1 MYEHVYYR
9 KKDGTSTSIIVEKKD
24 VYEHVYY
31 RRKDVRSRKDLR
43 ARLLSYRKRCTSTSI
58 MVKKTWEDVYYRKK
72 DVRARL
78 LS

>member
-9 KKDGTSTSIIVEKKD
+9 KKEVRARQLLSSIIVKKM
-24 VYEHVYY
+24 YEHVYY
-31 RRKDVRSRKDLR
+31 KRLLSSKKDVRARQKDVR
-43 ARLLSYRKRCTSTSI
+43 F
-58 MVKKTWEDVYYRKK
+58 YYRKK

>member
-9 KKDGTSTSIIVEKKD
+9 KKEV
-24 VYEHVYY
+24 
-31 RRKDVRSRKDLR
+31 R
-43 ARLLSYRKRCTSTSI
+43 ARLLSQKRCTSTSI
-58 MVKKTWEDVYYRKK
+58 IVKKMYEHVYYRKKMYEHVYYRKK